1 MPITTSKQVIE
12 ELVLLRSEIAA
23 NRPESGGTGKTA
35 EDGKSTGGTAGQARA
50 RRTSP
55 PPPRQDHRGSAGAD
69 GLTSPALFNSTDTN
83 SQAD

>member
-50 RRTSP
+50 RRTRP
-55 PPPRQDHRGSAGAD
+55 PH
-69 GLTSPALFNSTDTN
+69 PAKIIGVVLV
-83 SQAD
+83 QMG